1 MTDAEKLQK
10 IREILAPE
18 PTHMPL
24 PASVE
29 VELRALAADWL
40 ESATHYTYGQT
51 ILDIL
56 DGR

>member
-18 PTHMPL
+18 PTHTPL

-29 VELRALAADWL
+29 AELRAVAADWL